1 MQNNYLNGKV
11 DIHRSNN
18 NSSIFRVYPEF
29 PIRVF
34 QPGQYGSLGLLH
46 DSKDKLIKRAYS
58 ISSSIIDLTEKI
70 LIIQRDLK
78 FLEFYI
84 NHIPISQNKRAQIT
98 PKLFTLNNGDK
109 IYCGE
114 KIVGH
119 YVINN
124 PKKWKNILLISTH
137 TGESPN
143 NSIVN
148 QLLLNGLNTNICN
161 INIGK
166 TDWKSLYTK
175 EHILLQKLYSN
186 YKFIQYTDNSDKYLD
201 ISDFISSI
209 LMDKSKAV
217 KNIGFNPETT
227 TTLIMLCGD
236 PIMIGAPIKKGGFN
250 ILTPNYGLINILVE
264 ESFELTTRFKEGNII
279 YESYW

>member
-1 MQNNYLNGKV
+1 MQNSKLNAKV
-11 DIHRSNN
+11 EIQRSNK
-18 NSSIFRVYPEF
+18 NSIIFRVYPEF

-34 QPGQYGSLGLLH
+34 VPGQYGSLGLVD
-46 DSKDKLIKRAYS
+46 DSEDKLIKRAYS
-58 ISSSIIDLTEKI
+58 ISSSIIDLNNKN
-70 LIIQRDLK
+70 LIIQRDSK

-84 NHIPISQNKRAQIT
+84 NCVPIDQNERMQIT
-98 PKLFTLNNGDK
+98 PKIFSLNNGDK

-119 YVINN
+119 YIINN
-124 PKKWKNILLISTH
+124 PKKWKNLLLISTH

-148 QLLLNGLNTNICN
+148 QLLLKGLKIKICN
-161 INIGK
+161 INVGK
-166 TDWKSLYTK
+166 IDWESLYTK
-175 EHILLQKLYSN
+175 EHSLLEKLFKN
-186 YKFIQYTDNSDKYLD
+186 YKFTQYIDNSDKYSD
-201 ISDFISSI
+201 IINFISST
-209 LMDKSKAV
+209 LRDKINAV
-217 KNIGFNPETT
+217 KSLGFYPDPA

-250 ILTPNYGLINILVE
+250 VLNPDYGLINVLVE
-264 ESFELTTRFKEGNII
+264 KSFELTTRFKEGNII

>member
-1 MQNNYLNGKV
+1 MQSSNLNAKV
-11 DIHRSNN
+11 EIQRANK
-18 NSSIFRVYPEF
+18 NSIIFRVYPEF

-34 QPGQYGSLGLLH
+34 LPGQYGSLGLL
-46 DSKDKLIKRAYS
+46 DDTKTKLIKRAYS
-58 ISSSIIDLTEKI
+58 ISSSIIDLVNENLI
-70 LIIQRDLK
+70 LQRDSK

-84 NHIPISQNKRAQIT
+84 NRVSTNQNKREQIT
-98 PKLFTLNNGDK
+98 PKIFSLNTGDK

-119 YVINN
+119 YIVNN

-143 NSIVN
+143 NNIVN
-148 QLLLNGLNTNICN
+148 QLLLKSFNLNICN

-166 TDWKSLYTK
+166 SDWESLYKK
-175 EHILLQKLYSN
+175 EHSLLEKLYSN
-186 YKFIQYTDNSDKYLD
+186 YKFTQFLDSSEKYSD
-201 ISDFISSI
+201 ISSFIESAFR
-209 LMDKSKAV
+209 DKIFAL
-217 KNIGFNPETT
+217 NNLGFYPDPA

-236 PIMIGAPIKKGGFN
+236 PLMIGAPIKKGGFN
-250 ILTPNYGLINILVE
+250 ILTPDYGLINILVE
-264 ESFELTTRFKEGNII
+264 KSFELTTRFKEGNII